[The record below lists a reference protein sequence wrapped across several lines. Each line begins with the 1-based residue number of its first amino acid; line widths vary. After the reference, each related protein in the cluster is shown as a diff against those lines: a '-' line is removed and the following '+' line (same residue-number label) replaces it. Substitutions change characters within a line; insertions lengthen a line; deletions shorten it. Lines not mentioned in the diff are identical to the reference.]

1 MNKSTIRILP
11 CAFQEMQSSCLL
23 HLQRERSLDNSKI
36 GARRPNFRVQLGSS
50 KACSQTGSE
59 HPDPE
64 PGELRESMIEVPTIY
79 KES

>member
-1 MNKSTIRILP
+1 MHSKKCRAL
-11 CAFQEMQSSCLL
+11 AFFTCK
-23 HLQRERSLDNSKI
+23 ERSLDNCRI

>member
-1 MNKSTIRILP
+1 MNKSTIRISP
-11 CAFQEMQSSCLL
+11 CAFQEMQELLPSSPAKEREISRQQQ
-23 HLQRERSLDNSKI
+23 HLE
-36 GARRPNFRVQLGSS
+36 PNFQEELGSS

-79 KES
+79 KESW